1 MILSKIR
8 WVKIT
13 KIGRLISTIDSHVE
27 GANARIVIG
36 GIPHI
41 PGDTMVEKM
50 EYFKSKLEGIWKPLV
65 YEPRGWKAMF
75 LAVLTSP
82 TTKEADLGILY
93 AGAPGGGVVFPMG
106 GHPTIAATTVVIET
120 GIIKPVEPVTTVT
133 WDTAAGPVVAT
144 AEVKNQRVNSVTF
157 RNVPSFLY
165 QKDIPIEIRATDSKW
180 LKILVDIAYGGA
192 WTAIVSAKSL
202 GLRIQL
208 SNQMQILDTGAKL
221 LNALNEK
228 MQVQHPEL
236 PDMKRHVTQIRI
248 IDTPMTLG
256 AHSRNSVVCCYGP
269 GPKSIDR
276 SPCGTGT
283 CAEMAQLHSRNKLK
297 LNQGFITESIIGT
310 LFKGKLVGE
319 CFVGDYEAVIPEIT
333 GSAWITG
340 INQVVLDPD
349 DPLKNGFAP
358 LS

>member
-1 MILSKIR
+1 MR
-8 WVKIT
+8 
-13 KIGRLISTIDSHVE
+13 IGRLISAIDSHAE
-27 GANARIVIG
+27 GENARIVIG

-41 PGDTMVEKM
+41 PGDTMFEKM
-50 EYFKSKLEGIWKPLV
+50 EYFRDKLEGIWKALV

-106 GHPTIAATTVVIET
+106 GHPTIAATTVAIET
-120 GIIKPVEPVTTVT
+120 GIIKPVEPVTTVK
-133 WDTAAGPVVAT
+133 WDTAAGLVVAR
-144 AEVKNQRVNSVTF
+144 AEVKNQRVTNVTF

-165 QKDIPIEIRATDSKW
+165 QKDIPIETHTTD
-180 LKILVDIAYGGA
+180 LKRIEVLVDIAYGGA

-202 GLRIQL
+202 GLKIRL
-208 SNQMQILDTGAKL
+208 ANQKQILETGAKML
-221 LNALNEK
+221 SAVNEK
-228 MQVQHPEL
+228 TQVVHPEL
-236 PDMKRHVTQIRI
+236 PHIKWQVTQIRI
-248 IDTPMTLG
+248 IDNPVTPE

-283 CAEMAQLHSRNKLK
+283 CAEMAQLYSRNKLT
-297 LNQGFITESIIGT
+297 LNQEFVVESIIGT

-319 CFVGDYEAVIPEIT
+319 CLVGDYEAVVPEIT

-340 INQVVLDPD
+340 INQFVFDPD
-349 DPLKNGFAP
+349 DPLKSGFPP